1 MLEPLIEVPAP
12 LLPSPALILDYVP
25 FVQAMVQTDDILEAE
40 DKAQAALGL
49 GRGTQGR
56 VMRAS
61 AQAGMAALAKWTG
74 GSGGRVAYQRQ
85 LYQLAEE
92 FELQAARETRLDVG
106 F

>member
-1 MLEPLIEVPAP
+1 MLEPLIEAPAP

-25 FVQAMVQTDDILEAE
+25 IIQAMVQIDDVLEAE

-49 GRGTQGR
+49 GRGKQGR

-74 GSGGRVAYQRQ
+74 GAGGRVAYERQ
-85 LYQLAEE
+85 LYRLHGD
-92 FELQAARETRLDVG
+92 ELVAARATRLSLDA
-106 F
+106 

>member
-1 MLEPLIEVPAP
+1 MLEPLIEAPAP

-25 FVQAMVQTDDILEAE
+25 YIQTMVVVDDVVQAE
-40 DKAQAALGL
+40 DESQAAAGL

-74 GSGGRVAYQRQ
+74 GTGGRIAYQRQ
-85 LYQLAEE
+85 LWQLESH
-92 FELQAARETRLDVG
+92 ELQAARDSVLKYED
-106 F
+106 